1 MRQFGN
7 LTKIKICFKLVY
19 EYKMEMTKPKYVKI
33 KEILKEKIEDGRINI
48 LSEREII
55 HRFNVSSITAR
66 RVLNELED
74 EGYIERKVGK
84 GSIVIEIELNEIGIL
99 FYSFKEPSPF
109 FIQQVIEG
117 IEEKAEKNNYHLH
130 LYTTRKKSITETKN
144 SLYHL
149 LNKNKLEG
157 LIILSPLPENDIKFL
172 KENKIPFVVIAN
184 YYPEIDCSY
193 VIYDYKGITRK
204 ICERLY
210 KKGIRKIGIVISK
223 KGEYG
228 AKRRGD
234 LIYDGYREFLKSKD
248 IKEEIVIETK
258 DRVNLKGILEN
269 IKKVDFMIIGD
280 MKVSDKI
287 IEKGING
294 NLVLYT
300 YKEGYGRSVFFS
312 FKEYGRSGFDV
323 IDRIMKN
330 EKKNIKI
337 KLKPEMKGG
346 DLI

>member
-1 MRQFGN
+1 M
-7 LTKIKICFKLVY
+7 I
-19 EYKMEMTKPKYVKI
+19 KPKYVKI
-33 KEILKEKIEDGRINI
+33 KEIIKEEIEGKRINI

-84 GSIVIEIELNEIGIL
+84 GSIVIERELNDIGII
-99 FYSFKEPSPF
+99 FYSFKEPGSF
-109 FIQQVIEG
+109 FIHQVIEG
-117 IEEKAEKNNYHLH
+117 IEEKSEKNNYHLH

-144 SLYHL
+144 TLYHL
-149 LNKNKLEG
+149 LNKNKLKG

-193 VIYDYKGITRK
+193 VIYDYKGVTRET
-204 ICERLY
+204 CERLY
-210 KKGIRKIGIVISK
+210 KKGARKIGIVISK

-228 AKRRGD
+228 AKRSGD
-234 LIYDGYREFLKSKD
+234 LIYDGYEEFLNNKD

-258 DRVNLKGILEN
+258 DGVNINEILEN
-269 IKKVDFMIIGD
+269 IRKVDFMIIGD
-280 MKVSDKI
+280 MEVSDKI

-294 NLVLYT
+294 NFVLYT
-300 YKEGYGRSVFFS
+300 YKEGYGMGVFFS
-312 FKEYGRSGFDV
+312 FKEYGRIGFDV
-323 IDRIMKN
+323 IDRIMKG
-330 EKKNIKI
+330 EKENIKI

>member
-1 MRQFGN
+1 
-7 LTKIKICFKLVY
+7 
-19 EYKMEMTKPKYVKI
+19 MEMIKPKYVKI
-33 KEILKEKIEDGRINI
+33 KEIIKEEIKGRRINI

-84 GSIVIEIELNEIGIL
+84 GSIVIERELNDIGII
-99 FYSFKEPSPF
+99 FYSFKEPGSF
-109 FIQQVIEG
+109 FIHQVIEG
-117 IEEKAEKNNYHLH
+117 IEEKSEKKGYHLH

-149 LNKNKLEG
+149 LNKNKLKG

-193 VIYDYKGITRK
+193 VIYDYKGVTRE

-210 KKGIRKIGIVISK
+210 KKGARKIGIVISK

-228 AKRRGD
+228 AKRSGD
-234 LIYDGYREFLKSKD
+234 LIYDGYREFLNRKD

-258 DRVNLKGILEN
+258 DGVNINEILEN
-269 IKKVDFMIIGD
+269 IRKIDFMIIGD
-280 MKVSDKI
+280 MEVSDKI

-294 NLVLYT
+294 NFVLYT
-300 YKEGYGRSVFFS
+300 YKEGYGRGVFFS
-312 FKEYGRSGFDV
+312 FKEYGRIGFDV
-323 IDRIMKN
+323 IDRIMKG
-330 EKKNIKI
+330 EKENIKI

>member
-1 MRQFGN
+1 
-7 LTKIKICFKLVY
+7 
-19 EYKMEMTKPKYVKI
+19 MEMIKPKYVKI
-33 KEILKEKIEDGRINI
+33 KEIIKEEIEGRRINI

-84 GSIVIEIELNEIGIL
+84 GSIVIERELNDIGII
-99 FYSFKEPSPF
+99 FYSFKEPGSF
-109 FIQQVIEG
+109 FIHQVIEG

-144 SLYHL
+144 TLYHL
-149 LNKNKLEG
+149 LNKNKFKG

-184 YYPEIDCSY
+184 YYPGIDCSY
-193 VIYDYKGITRK
+193 VIYDYKGVTRE

-210 KKGIRKIGIVISK
+210 KKGARKIGIVISE

-228 AKRRGD
+228 AKRSGD
-234 LIYDGYREFLKSKD
+234 LIYDGYREFLNRKD

-258 DRVNLKGILEN
+258 DGVNINEILEN
-269 IKKVDFMIIGD
+269 IRKVDFMIIGD
-280 MKVSDKI
+280 MKVSDMI
-287 IEKGING
+287 IDKGING
-294 NLVLYT
+294 NFVLYT
-300 YKEGYGRSVFFS
+300 YKEGYGRCVFFS
-312 FKEYGRSGFDV
+312 FKEYGRIGFDV
-323 IDRIMKN
+323 IDRIMKG
-330 EKKNIKI
+330 EKENIKI

-346 DLI
+346 ELI